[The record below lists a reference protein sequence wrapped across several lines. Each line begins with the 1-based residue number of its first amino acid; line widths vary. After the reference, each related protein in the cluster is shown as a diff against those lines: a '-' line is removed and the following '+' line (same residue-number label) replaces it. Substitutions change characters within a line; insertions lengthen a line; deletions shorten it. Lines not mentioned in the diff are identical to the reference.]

1 MFRHV
6 LQAVSKIWKKH
17 DLKKK
22 ENVITEKS
30 MILTLIMDFLSLVR
44 HDFFLIIHA
53 WHLWKY

>member
-6 LQAVSKIWKKH
+6 LQAVSKILKKH
-17 DLKKK
+17 DFKKK

-30 MILTLIMDFLSLVR
+30 MILTLIMAFLSLVR

-53 WHLWKY
+53 WHL